1 MIYFAVLQN
10 TILYS
15 KVKKSLMEKDLKILK
30 YYPKLRILKFE
41 TSKAIE
47 LSNFPEFESVEE
59 EKNDFSV

>member
-15 KVKKSLMEKDLKILK
+15 KVKKSLMERGLKILK
-30 YYPKLRILKFE
+30 YYPKLKVIKFE
-41 TSKAIE
+41 TEKEIK
-47 LSNFPEFESVEE
+47 LIDFPEFESVEE

>member
-15 KVKKSLMEKDLKILK
+15 KVKKSLMERDLKILK
-30 YYPKLRILKFE
+30 YYPKLRVLKFE
-41 TSKAIE
+41 TNKAMEFSK
-47 LSNFPEFESVEE
+47 FPEFESVEE